1 MNELD
6 ELLEW
11 IWVQYLDEAGII
23 GRQVRNGIEG
33 NSRKHTELRTAGNRM
48 EAYDRVMRQIRVM
61 QERSENE

>member
-11 IWVQYLDEAGII
+11 VWVQYLDEAGII
-23 GRQVRNGIEG
+23 GRHVLNVIVR

-48 EAYDRVMRQIRVM
+48 EAYNRVMRQIRAM
-61 QERSENE
+61 QERNQK

>member
-33 NSRKHTELRTAGNRM
+33 SLRKHTELRTAGNRM